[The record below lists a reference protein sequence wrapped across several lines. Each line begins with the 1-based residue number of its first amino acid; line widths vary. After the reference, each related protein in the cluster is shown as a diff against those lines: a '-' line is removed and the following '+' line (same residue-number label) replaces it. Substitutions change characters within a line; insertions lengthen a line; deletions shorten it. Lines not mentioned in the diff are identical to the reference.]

1 MENEEYIGYK
11 VDTIHNYKIFS
22 QEYNGNKFYKVMIQK
37 KNYDNTKTNFYK
49 QIRFVKCKAPE
60 DGEIIRIKKG
70 FEDVRENKN
79 DKYNP
84 IWEIVV
90 MDYEVIQNDVV
101 DEEKAYADFKNNLRE
116 NEEEYAE
123 FGDVQISDEDIA
135 F

>member
-1 MENEEYIGYK
+1 MENEEYLNYK
-11 VDTIHNYKIFS
+11 IDTIHNYKIFS

-101 DEEKAYADFKNNLRE
+101 DEEKAYADFQNNLKE

-123 FGDVQISDEDIA
+123 FGDIQISDEDIA